1 MSSCYKAL
9 ASRRTL
15 IKLHLYKFVREQI
28 YPILIFLQLMDESE
42 RDFAI
47 NIFLGRIIL
56 EYFTSGK
63 FKKRRISFLAEFH
76 HEF

>member
-1 MSSCYKAL
+1 
-9 ASRRTL
+9 
-15 IKLHLYKFVREQI
+15 
-28 YPILIFLQLMDESE
+28 MDESE

-76 HEF
+76 SVNSEHHLWNYLEFL